1 MKFHFITR
9 FGGKYGKEI
18 KEKRYGPGA
27 SKCFISSRGRVEA
40 ASGFCAKKYRPVTQ
54 WDERRVISEIQIFD
68 AVERSSY
75 SQG

>member
-1 MKFHFITR
+1 MAK
-9 FGGKYGKEI
+9 KLKKKDMDQELLNALYQ
-18 KEKRYGPGA
+18 
-27 SKCFISSRGRVEA
+27 VEGEWRQLR
-40 ASGFCAKKYRPVTQ
+40 GFCAKKYRPVTQ